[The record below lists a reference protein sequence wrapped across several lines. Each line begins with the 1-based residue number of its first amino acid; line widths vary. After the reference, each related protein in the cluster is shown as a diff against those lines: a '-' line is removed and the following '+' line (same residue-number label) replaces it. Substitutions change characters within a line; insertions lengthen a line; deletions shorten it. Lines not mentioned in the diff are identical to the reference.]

1 MSAPDLFNWL
11 NEVIQDQEGIDNQ
24 EVDDRVWRITYR
36 IERERQP
43 EHTEDMDEDLM
54 ELLGEVE

>member
-11 NEVIQDQEGIDNQ
+11 NDFIENKEGIDNQ
-24 EVDDRVWRITYR
+24 EVDSRVWRITYR
-36 IERERQP
+36 IEQERQP
-43 EHTEDMDEDLM
+43 DLGDMDEDLM